1 MVVTPRAIGKSYK
14 TFPNF
19 QIAFEFG
26 LFGCKSFVCVA
37 VRWTSW
43 LWWKYK
49 IGNWFAGCTDHAN
62 LLILSLCSSWKGTLP
77 LKLTEWI
84 FSFVRASVF
93 PFHWYHQ
100 GGDVLLFCT
109 YSTSHSCKESIKCV
123 IISLFVFLTVLN
135 STRTEAVF
143 VFIVSISPDL
153 SMHPMLTKNIC
164 WVNKW
169 ENKWWYESQ
178 WAYSGFK
185 FLIMPFEG
193 IKRASG
199 PIAYPPAVLPI
210 PLFILPT
217 LGPHR
222 AHRGF
227 LGGSL
232 CSLSTHH

>member
-1 MVVTPRAIGKSYK
+1 MAI
-14 TFPNF
+14 
-19 QIAFEFG
+19 
-26 LFGCKSFVCVA
+26 
-37 VRWTSW
+37 RWTSW
-43 LWWKYK
+43 LLWRYK
-49 IGNWFAGCTDHAN
+49 TGNWFVGCTDHTK

-77 LKLTEWI
+77 LKLTKWI

-109 YSTSHSCKESIKCV
+109 YSTSCSCKESIKCV

-143 VFIVSISPDL
+143 VFIVSISPGL
-153 SMHPMLTKNIC
+153 SMLTENIC
-164 WVNKW
+164 WMNKW
-169 ENKWWYESQ
+169 ENEWWYGSQ

-193 IKRASG
+193 IKRVSG
-199 PIAYPPAVLPI
+199 PTAYHHAVSPTLP
-210 PLFILPT
+210 FILPA

-227 LGGSL
+227 LGRSHIFAL
-232 CSLSTHH
+232 SSLSTHH